1 MRELIEQLK
10 ALKHS
15 EVRPREEWL
24 KNSRS
29 LLLSQ
34 IKNTV
39 EPEAKHSYKI
49 DNVWTGLSIFLPKS
63 FVYSIVRPVAVLLV
77 VMMVAT
83 SGWVTTV
90 DAAYNTLPGDW
101 LYPAKRA
108 AEKTQVAVATAV
120 GAKTTETKLHTEFA
134 KRRAT
139 EAKQIVK
146 SNDPKK
152 NEKVAQVVNDLKKEI
167 QNVNNNL
174 SAEQNG
180 AMSAS
185 VIKEVKQDIEQINN
199 VLQEVKTN
207 SLASPST
214 TVATATTQAV
224 SDVKNLV
231 QDAGVKATE
240 VLVNKQMNGD
250 TTVSSDEV
258 KKEISNTLDA
268 VVTSVGNNKQSIDAA
283 NVVMEAAQA
292 GVQKESSASGAT
304 ASAKALS
311 DRIDVV
317 VAETKVA
324 AEQTQAAKVVADQKI
339 SEAKDLLDKGDL
351 VSAVDKMKEAAAA
364 TDVAEK
370 LSDKT
375 LSNAHAV
382 LPVATVI
389 KEVAP
394 ILSTGTNAVLQV
406 IVTTTPTTGASAVV
420 QVIMT
425 TTPKATDSATSA
437 KTTANTTPAKT
448 GN

>member
-185 VIKEVKQDIEQINN
+185 VIKEVKQGIEQINN

-425 TTPKATDSATSA
+425 TTPKATDSATPA